1 MKMTKKTKEQALV
14 LVLVNLVDK
23 HLLTQLGPVDMTP
36 LHTAQTLGITVVGSS
51 KKRTATVLAI
61 TEETKRAINSS
72 SSETVDIIVQTM

>member
-1 MKMTKKTKEQALV
+1 MTRKTKEQALV
-14 LVLVNLVDK
+14 LDLVNLVDK